1 MDILYHHN
9 YLSLDRPSVQLADGA
24 AVPLLVVLVEV
35 EGGVPQGAV
44 HVDVLPHGLQHGV
57 RAGVPVQVGLLL
69 VNLVQLRHRLRHRC
83 VESRRNVLNF
93 VIVDS

>member
-1 MDILYHHN
+1 MEDSFYDFPCLG
-9 YLSLDRPSVQLADGA
+9 LDGIRLQLVYRSR
-24 AVPLLVVLVEV
+24 VPLLVVLVEV

-83 VESRRNVLNF
+83 VESRRKCFKLCNRG
-93 VIVDS
+93 